1 MILFLGMPRLV
12 AIAHAVIAGTCDVSP
27 RTASQSTLKSL
38 SRSVSNAVGN
48 ERSESM
54 REMCGCVSFSVRPN
68 AQVYAPRSSWNVQ
81 ETSSQTSPPSLSS
94 PLLLFLS
101 HYYSFFIS
109 LLLVFMFSDCALSFH
124 RPQAG
129 LLDRNKR
136 LMCLFMWLPTSQN
149 KILAKEKLGTMETA

>member
-94 PLLLFLS
+94 PLLLFFL
-101 HYYSFFIS
+101 S
-109 LLLVFMFSDCALSFH
+109 LLFLLYLSPSRLYVQRLRSLF
-124 RPQAG
+124 PPPAG
-129 LLDRNKR
+129 RSFGQKQKTDVSLHVVAD
-136 LMCLFMWLPTSQN
+136 
-149 KILAKEKLGTMETA
+149 

>member
-38 SRSVSNAVGN
+38 SGSVSNAVGN

-94 PLLLFLS
+94 PPFFSFSLLLLFYLS
-101 HYYSFFIS
+101 PSRLYVQRLRSLFPPPAGRSFGQKQKTDVS
-109 LLLVFMFSDCALSFH
+109 LHVVAD
-124 RPQAG
+124 
-129 LLDRNKR
+129 
-136 LMCLFMWLPTSQN
+136 
-149 KILAKEKLGTMETA
+149 

>member
-1 MILFLGMPRLV
+1 MLWEMSAVKACVRCVGVLALVLGLMLRFMPHEAAGMYRKHQAKLLLRLF
-12 AIAHAVIAGTCDVSP
+12 
-27 RTASQSTLKSL
+27 
-38 SRSVSNAVGN
+38 
-48 ERSESM
+48 
-54 REMCGCVSFSVRPN
+54 
-68 AQVYAPRSSWNVQ
+68 
-81 ETSSQTSPPSLSS
+81 
-94 PLLLFLS
+94 PLLLFFLS

>member
-38 SRSVSNAVGN
+38 SGSVSNAVGN

-94 PLLLFLS
+94 PLLLFSLTITPSLS
-101 HYYSFFIS
+101 LSFSS
-109 LLLVFMFSDCALSFH
+109 LCSATALSLSTARRQVF
-124 RPQAG
+124 
-129 LLDRNKR
+129 
-136 LMCLFMWLPTSQN
+136 WT
-149 KILAKEKLGTMETA
+149 ETKD